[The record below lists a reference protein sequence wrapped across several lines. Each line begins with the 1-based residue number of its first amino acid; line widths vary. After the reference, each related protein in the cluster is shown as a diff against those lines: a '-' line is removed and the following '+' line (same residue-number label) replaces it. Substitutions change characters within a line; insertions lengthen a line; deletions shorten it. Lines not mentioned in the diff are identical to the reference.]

1 VTIST
6 AFLVGRPLRWLPS
19 RVLLCFHFSAQHR
32 LGGHRAHHNE
42 GRSYSANGVKSALAA
57 EGPDA
62 FGAHRR
68 RSGRLTVQVFLQ
80 TGDQKVRACAS
91 LVRRLGVCVCLLL
104 RSGSL
109 GRLRLTSVSAHC

>member
-1 VTIST
+1 MTIST

-19 RVLLCFHFSAQHR
+19 RVLLGLHFSAQHR

-80 TGDQKVRACAS
+80 TGDQKVPC
-91 LVRRLGVCVCLLL
+91 VRVA
-104 RSGSL
+104 RSSL
-109 GRLRLTSVSAHC
+109 GRVCLFAFAVGVPR